1 MELSQEWRENS
12 ETRKFVRILN
22 SEIKR
27 IQEAW
32 AEGQLTGPTIDETVQ
47 LNSKFIGVVQG
58 FTNALEIIKNGGV
71 END

>member
-1 MELSQEWRENS
+1 MELSQEWREHS
-12 ETRKFVRILN
+12 ETRKFVHILKT
-22 SEIKR
+22 EIKR
-27 IQEAW
+27 IQEGW
-32 AEGQLTGPTIDETVQ
+32 AEGQLTGQTIDETIQ